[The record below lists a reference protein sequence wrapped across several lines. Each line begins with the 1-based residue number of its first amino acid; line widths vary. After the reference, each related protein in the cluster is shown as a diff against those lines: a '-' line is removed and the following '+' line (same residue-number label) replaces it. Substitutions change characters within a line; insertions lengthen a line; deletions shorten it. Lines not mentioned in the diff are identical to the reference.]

1 MPHDLAPMDLSDA
14 TSAELADRAAALN
27 AAYRNHS
34 AFAVMSRAMDD
45 PSVGTVALVSSFGA
59 ESVVLLHM
67 LSVMDRRR
75 PVLFLETG
83 MLFPETLDYQR
94 DLAERFGLT
103 DLRLIRPD
111 DAALAAVDPD
121 GTLNTRDTDACCAVR
136 KVRPLEQALAPFD
149 AWITGRKR
157 FQSGTRAALE
167 FFEPD
172 GTRLKINPLA
182 CWTPEDV
189 RDYMDNN
196 RLPRHPLVA
205 KGFPSIGCAPCTT
218 AVAPGEDPRAG
229 RWRGKT
235 KEECGI
241 HFVNGRMVRG
251 PAPKADQAMGET
263 IVAKDIVAEDQGVE
277 TPAPELANDAPA
289 APVIARDDGFSAE
302 DWHAPFD
309 ALADLTEAGAAAVDV
324 PSDADPA
331 ALAGRLDAARIIRVD
346 FPSFSDGRGFTIARR
361 LREMGYTGRLR
372 ARGVIADQY
381 AMARR
386 SGFDE
391 VEVAPQ
397 LAARQPEDQWLA
409 RAQWRAHDYQAR
421 LRG

>member
-1 MPHDLAPMDLSDA
+1 MPHDQAPMDLAGA
-14 TSAELADRAAALN
+14 TSAELADRAAGLN

-34 AFAVMSRAMDD
+34 AFAVMSRALDD
-45 PSVGTVALVSSFGA
+45 PSVGQVALVSSFGA

-83 MLFPETLDYQR
+83 MLFAETLDYQR
-94 DLAERFGLT
+94 DVADRLGLT
-103 DLRLIRPD
+103 DLRVIRPD
-111 DAALAAVDPD
+111 QGAVAALDLD
-121 GTLNTRDTDACCAVR
+121 GTLNARDTDACCALR
-136 KVRPLEQALAPFD
+136 KVRPLEAALAPFD

-172 GTRLKINPLA
+172 GSRLKINPLA
-182 CWTPEDV
+182 CWTPDDV

-218 AVAPGEDPRAG
+218 AVRPGEDPRAG
-229 RWRGKT
+229 RWRGKA

-251 PAPKADQAMGET
+251 PAPKTDGTTTEKT
-263 IVAKDIVAEDQGVE
+263 VAKDLVTEDGAALAGG
-277 TPAPELANDAPA
+277 PADAA
-289 APVIARDDGFSAE
+289 AATHLIARDDGFSAE
-302 DWHAPFD
+302 DWHGPFD
-309 ALADLTEAGAAAVDV
+309 ALADLGGAPSVAVDV
-324 PSDADPA
+324 PPDADPA
-331 ALAGRLDAARIIRVD
+331 TLAARLDEARIIRVD

-391 VEVAPQ
+391 VEVAAD

-409 RAQWRAHDYQAR
+409 RARWRAHDYQAR

>member
-1 MPHDLAPMDLSDA
+1 
-14 TSAELADRAAALN
+14 
-27 AAYRNHS
+27 
-34 AFAVMSRAMDD
+34 
-45 PSVGTVALVSSFGA
+45 
-59 ESVVLLHM
+59 
-67 LSVMDRRR
+67 
-75 PVLFLETG
+75 
-83 MLFPETLDYQR
+83 
-94 DLAERFGLT
+94 
-103 DLRLIRPD
+103 
-111 DAALAAVDPD
+111 
-121 GTLNTRDTDACCAVR
+121 
-136 KVRPLEQALAPFD
+136 
-149 AWITGRKR
+149 
-157 FQSGTRAALE
+157 
-167 FFEPD
+167 
-172 GTRLKINPLA
+172 
-182 CWTPEDV
+182 
-189 RDYMDNN
+189 
-196 RLPRHPLVA
+196 
-205 KGFPSIGCAPCTT
+205 
-218 AVAPGEDPRAG
+218 
-229 RWRGKT
+229 
-235 KEECGI
+235 
-241 HFVNGRMVRG
+241 
-251 PAPKADQAMGET
+251 MGET
-263 IVAKDIVAEDQGVE
+263 IVAKDIVAEDRGVE
-277 TPAPELANDAPA
+277 APAPELAADAPA

-409 RAQWRAHDYQAR
+409 RAQWRANDYQAR